1 MNSPG
6 EGEED
11 ARLKRPG
18 AEQAIQL
25 ALESKW
31 EEATSLN
38 KAILEAQ
45 PNDVDTWNRLG
56 KSLLELGRYREAH
69 EAYGKSLELDPVN
82 SIAKRNLDRL
92 AGLQDTEAPRREGV
106 AKVAQDLFIEEVGK
120 SGSTILRNTPRETLA
135 TLTAGDEVYLKAE
148 TGSLQIANVNGDVL
162 GSVEPKLGLRLLR
175 LIQGGNQY
183 AAAVKS
189 LSDTDVEVIIKETF
203 RDPSQTR
210 LSFPA
215 TGGAEGVRPY
225 IKESLLRLGADDDDD
240 DGLLDDDTEREDW
253 DSEPDAGDGTVSLSG
268 LADVDAEEE
277 EEEE

>member
-1 MNSPG
+1 MNSPE
-6 EGEED
+6 EGEEE
-11 ARLKRPG
+11 LVPKRPG
-18 AEQAIQL
+18 SEQAIQL

-31 EEATSLN
+31 EEAASLN

-69 EAYGKSLELDPVN
+69 DAYGKSLALDPVN

-92 AGLQDTEAPRREGV
+92 TGLQDAEAPRRDAV

-120 SGSTILRNTPRETLA
+120 SGSTVLRNTPREMLA
-135 TLTAGDEVYLKAE
+135 ALTAGDEVYLRPE
-148 TGSLQIANVNGDVL
+148 SDTLQIASVNGDVL
-162 GSVEPKLGLRLLR
+162 GSVEPKLGLRLMR

-189 LSDTDVEVIIKETF
+189 LSDSDVEVIIKETF

-215 TGGAEGVRPY
+215 TGTEGVRPY
-225 IKESLLRLGADDDDD
+225 IKESLLRLADDDDD
-240 DGLLDDDTEREDW
+240 DMLDDDGEREDW
-253 DSEPDAGDGTVSLSG
+253 DGEADSGDSNAPLG
-268 LADVDAEEE
+268 LNEVDADDEEE
-277 EEEE
+277 EE

>member
-11 ARLKRPG
+11 ARLKQKG
-18 AEQAIQL
+18 SEQAIQL

-31 EEATSLN
+31 EEAASLN

-69 EAYGKSLELDPVN
+69 EAYGKSLSLDPVN

-92 AGLQDTEAPRREGV
+92 EGLQDAEAPRREAV

-135 TLTAGDEVYLKAE
+135 TLTAGDEVYLRPE
-148 TGSLQIANVNGDVL
+148 SDSLQIANVNGDVL
-162 GSVEPKLGLRLLR
+162 GSVEPKLGLRLMR

-189 LSDTDVEVIIKETF
+189 LSDSDVEVIIKETF

-215 TGGAEGVRPY
+215 TGSGESVRPY
-225 IKESLLRLGADDDDD
+225 IKESLLRLADDDDD
-240 DGLLDDDTEREDW
+240 DLIDDDTESEDW
-253 DSEPDAGDGTVSLSG
+253 DGEAEAGDGNVSLSG
-268 LADVDAEEE
+268 LADVDAEDDEE
-277 EEEE
+277 EE

>member
-1 MNSPG
+1 MNSPA

-11 ARLKRPG
+11 ARLKQKG

-31 EEATSLN
+31 EEAASLN
-38 KAILEAQ
+38 KAILEVQ

-69 EAYGKSLELDPVN
+69 DAYGKSLELDPVN

-92 AGLQDTEAPRREGV
+92 EGLQDAETPRREAV

-135 TLTAGDEVYLKAE
+135 TLTAGDEVYLRPE
-148 TGSLQIANVNGDVL
+148 NDELQIASVNGDVL
-162 GSVEPKLGLRLLR
+162 GSVEPKLGLRLMR

-189 LSDTDVEVIIKETF
+189 LSDTNVEVIIKETY

-215 TGGAEGVRPY
+215 TGTGEGVRPY
-225 IKESLLRLGADDDDD
+225 IKESLLRLADDDDEE
-240 DGLLDDDTEREDW
+240 LLDEETDGEDW
-253 DSEPDAGDGTVSLSG
+253 DGEAETSEGNVSLSG
-268 LADVDAEEE
+268 LADVDAEDDEE
-277 EEEE
+277 EE

>member
-1 MNSPG
+1 MNSPL

-11 ARLKRPG
+11 ARLKRQG
-18 AEQAIQL
+18 SDQAIQL

-31 EEATSLN
+31 EEAAALN
-38 KAILEAQ
+38 RAILEAQ

-69 EAYGKSLELDPVN
+69 DAYGKSLQLDPVN

-92 AGLQDTEAPRREGV
+92 AGLQDAEAPRREAV

-120 SGSTILRNTPRETLA
+120 SGSTVLRNTPRETLA
-135 TLTAGDEVYLKAE
+135 TLTAGDEVYLRPE
-148 TGSLQIANVNGDVL
+148 SDTLQIASVNGDVL
-162 GSVEPKLGLRLLR
+162 GSVEPKLGLRLMR

-189 LSDTDVEVIIKETF
+189 LSESDVEVIIKEIY

-215 TGGAEGVRPY
+215 TGGGEGVRPY
-225 IKESLLRLGADDDDD
+225 IKESLLRLSDDDDD
-240 DGLLDDDTEREDW
+240 DLIDDDTENEDW
-253 DSEPDAGDGTVSLSG
+253 DTEPDAGDGNVSLSG
-268 LADVDAEEE
+268 LAEVDSDDEEE
-277 EEEE
+277 EE

>member
-11 ARLKRPG
+11 ARLKRQGP
-18 AEQAIQL
+18 EQAIQF

-31 EEATSLN
+31 EEAVSLN
-38 KAILEAQ
+38 RAIIEAQ

-56 KSLLELGRYREAH
+56 KALLELGRYREAH
-69 EAYGKSLELDPVN
+69 EAYGKSLNLDPVN

-92 AGLQDTEAPRREGV
+92 VGLQDAEAPRREAV

-135 TLTAGDEVYLKAE
+135 TLTAGDEVYLRSDDDE
-148 TGSLQIANVNGDVL
+148 LQIANVNGDIL

-175 LIQGGNQY
+175 LINGGNQY

-189 LSDTDVEVIIKETF
+189 LSDSDVEVIIKETY

-215 TGGAEGVRPY
+215 TGGEGVRPY
-225 IKESLLRLGADDDDD
+225 IKESLLRLSDDDDD
-240 DGLLDDDTEREDW
+240 DLIEDEVENEDW
-253 DSEPDAGDGTVSLSG
+253 DSESDSGDGNVSLQG
-268 LADVDAEEE
+268 LSDVDAEDEE
-277 EEEE
+277 EE

>member
-11 ARLKRPG
+11 ARLKQKG
-18 AEQAIQL
+18 SEQAIQL

-31 EEATSLN
+31 EEAASLN

-69 EAYGKSLELDPVN
+69 EAYGKSLSLDPVN

-92 AGLQDTEAPRREGV
+92 EGLQDAEAPRREAV

-135 TLTAGDEVYLKAE
+135 TLTAGDEVYLRPE
-148 TGSLQIANVNGDVL
+148 SDSLQIANVNGDVL
-162 GSVEPKLGLRLLR
+162 GSVEPKLGLRLMR

-189 LSDTDVEVIIKETF
+189 LSDSDVEVIIKETF

-215 TGGAEGVRPY
+215 TGAGESVRPY
-225 IKESLLRLGADDDDD
+225 IKESLLRLADDDDD
-240 DGLLDDDTEREDW
+240 DLIDDDTESEDW
-253 DSEPDAGDGTVSLSG
+253 DGEAEAGDGNVSLSG
-268 LADVDAEEE
+268 LADVDAEDDEE
-277 EEEE
+277 EE